1 MLFQGAN
8 YSPPCGYFGC
18 TAQWFFNDY
27 GALSFVILVFVVHG
41 LLLFIVFV
49 SHVVRGLPDQAVPY
63 DCMLWF
69 LKAFFV
75 MFFYQ

>member
-1 MLFQGAN
+1 MDF
-8 YSPPCGYFGC
+8 
-18 TAQWFFNDY
+18 
-27 GALSFVILVFVVHG
+27 LVFFVFPNGFSMIMVPSLLLYWFLWFMA